1 MNRFSIQRL
10 SYLEHQFEEY
20 LCLTF
25 IARVGKNL
33 QLDNFLETQI
43 FRGVDDG
50 RTDGQMD
57 GPISFILNRLPE
69 YGLNYLCV
77 KFGED

>member
-10 SYLEHQFEEY
+10 SYLKHQFEEY

-50 RTDGQMD
+50 QTDGQID
-57 GPISFILNRLPE
+57 GPISFILARLPE